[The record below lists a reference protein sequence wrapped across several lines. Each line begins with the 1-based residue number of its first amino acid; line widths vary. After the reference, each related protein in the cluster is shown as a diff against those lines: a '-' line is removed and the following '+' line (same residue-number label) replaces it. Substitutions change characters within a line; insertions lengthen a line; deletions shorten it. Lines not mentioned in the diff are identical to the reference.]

1 MEAWFFLASKTVGM
15 VARVETWLIAGLAL
29 ALLAQ
34 WRGRRRAGLVWSACC
49 LGVLLALTVFP
60 LGDLLLQRL
69 ERQYPARPVLAQ
81 IDGIIVLG
89 GAEETGAAAAWGGV
103 QFNDAAERV
112 IAGAV
117 LAQQYPKAK
126 LIFTGGSAR
135 VMGAVDRKG
144 PSELTRDLWISL
156 GIAPDRILLEQ
167 ASRNTAENAAFS
179 FDMVQPAP
187 GQRWVL
193 VTSAYHMPRAMDM
206 FSRAGW
212 QSVVAWPVD
221 FRSGDLARGPTW
233 QFDSGLDGV
242 NTALKEYVGS
252 WVYRMVGK

>member
-29 ALLAQ
+29 ALFAQ
-34 WRGRRRAGLVWSACC
+34 WRGRRRAGLVWSAAC
-49 LGVLLALTVFP
+49 LGVVLALTVFP

-69 ERQYPARPVLAQ
+69 EGQYPARPVLTAV
-81 IDGIIVLG
+81 DGIIVLG

-112 IAGAV
+112 IEGAV
-117 LAQQYPKAK
+117 LAQQYPGAK
-126 LIFTGGSAR
+126 LIFTGSNAR
-135 VMGAVDRKG
+135 LIGAVDSKG

-167 ASRNTAENAAFS
+167 ASRNTSENAAFS
-179 FDMVQPAP
+179 FDMVQPTAV
-187 GQRWVL
+187 QRWVL
-193 VTSAYHMPRAMDM
+193 VTSAYHMPRAMET
-206 FSRAGW
+206 FAEAGW
-212 QSVVAWPVD
+212 QGVVAWPVD

-233 QFDSGLDGV
+233 QFDAALTGV